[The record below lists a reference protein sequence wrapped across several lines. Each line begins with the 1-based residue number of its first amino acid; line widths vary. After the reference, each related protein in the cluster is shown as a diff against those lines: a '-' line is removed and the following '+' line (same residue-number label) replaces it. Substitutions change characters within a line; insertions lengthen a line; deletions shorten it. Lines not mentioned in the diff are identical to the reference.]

1 MHSNSVTAS
10 CRAFFKKT
18 NVTTAAVVALPL
30 TQLVAMEVDW
40 IKLFEGKTFDGWHKN
55 PKRIGHGT
63 GGRLIVEGGTIVGE
77 QPPRGSGNRGILL
90 SDRNFGD
97 FEVEVDM
104 NHD

>member
-1 MHSNSVTAS
+1 MHSNSVIAS
-10 CRAFFKKT
+10 CRAFLKKT

-77 QPPRGSGNRGILL
+77 QPPRAPATEGLY
-90 SDRNFGD
+90 
-97 FEVEVDM
+97 
-104 NHD
+104 

>member
-77 QPPRGSGNRGILL
+77 QPPRAPATEG
-90 SDRNFGD
+90 FY
-97 FEVEVDM
+97 
-104 NHD
+104 